1 MIRSREVMR
10 SKAPSPVMAEHESG
24 PSPELHHLRV
34 TPHNTG
40 VTVTHHASPRAEAHA
55 THNFNHGESEAFMEH
70 LDQHS
75 GMAGAAGEPEAH
87 SSVATGGLEEE

>member
-1 MIRSREVMR
+1 MR
-10 SKAPSPVMAEHESG
+10 SKAPATPPPESA
-24 PSPELHHLRV
+24 PSPMLHHLRV

-55 THNFNHGESEAFMEH
+55 THNFNHGESGAFMEH

-75 GMAGAAGEPEAH
+75 GMAGADGEAEAH
-87 SSVATGGLEEE
+87 NSEATGGLEAE